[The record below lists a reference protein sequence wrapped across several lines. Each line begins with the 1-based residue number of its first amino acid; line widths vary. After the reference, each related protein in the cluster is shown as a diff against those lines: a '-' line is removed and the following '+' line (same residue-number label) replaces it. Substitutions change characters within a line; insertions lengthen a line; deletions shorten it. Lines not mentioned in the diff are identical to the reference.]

1 MGISFKVRRIGS
13 ALVLPWALFV
23 GLSISRAES
32 TLVSNA
38 APAARDSGA
47 FLCPT
52 QPQYVRADGS
62 TDIDLGTA
70 APIDDKT
77 VSMKVSTFISKD
89 QEVGDIGFSGTAP
102 GEPLQPELSSYP
114 IAGPRLTPPLLSN
127 DLTPGTS
134 YTGTLWITVGDHKVT
149 ACEIDLVMPKYPRG
163 ELRSDRPSVSRA
175 VMLRMWFGD
184 PDDAHA
190 SFILYEKDR
199 RRVDA
204 VSAMLEGASAAP
216 SGTFDPAQFVTF
228 LVDGTPNPRFMETSP
243 SNAAPRDAAKPIE
256 RAQAPPIVIP
266 RDRQLGIGMQFR
278 SLSAGQY
285 AFSLR
290 LSAANAAVPGPKVDV
305 SLTVRHHWFWA
316 VLAVFLAL
324 ALSFVISKGIV
335 NWRERIR
342 IRTRIAQLE
351 VERFDAHASLPSVV
365 FLRAVLDQSTRLV
378 EKERMLPPPPSVYD
392 YLTRADRVVT
402 IIRRYSLLKRDL
414 DACPCL
420 DSVKFHYDQAI
431 ADIMRR
437 IGPQP
442 LDQKTTDGIVEDLA
456 ALNSRLADPDAWY
469 WTTLKT
475 KAMLLAKRTEEV
487 RSEFGTQTVVDDW
500 LGKLENFPA
509 TQDRS
514 VDQAFWMVN
523 LLYSRREFGD
533 DISALIQR
541 YTDTKSLAE
550 TFKLADDLAWKR
562 LTQAAA
568 NKAVR
573 IVRMDDSDSPE
584 TLSPTKFLLHFD
596 DPVIG
601 ESYLV
606 TNILKYQWHFDLA
619 QVHKPGRS
627 RHKEPQT
634 RHWTVTTTGT
644 RVTQYA
650 PFAGQLKVSITIRRI
665 TSAGVEQIELPAL
678 SMPVVENT
686 ELSLVKALDSSELF
700 LMGIIAAV
708 ALVTSI
714 PALYLAKPTFGSFA
728 DYIAILAWAIGID
741 QGKNLVQLMK
751 TFPADAPAES
761 K

>member
-1 MGISFKVRRIGS
+1 MGTSFKVRRIGS
-13 ALVLPWALFV
+13 ALVLTWALFV
-23 GLSISRAES
+23 GLSTLRAEG
-32 TLVSNA
+32 TPVSNA
-38 APAARDSGA
+38 APAPAAHDSGA

-52 QPQYVRADGS
+52 QPQYVRANGS
-62 TDIDLGTA
+62 TDIDFGTA

-77 VSMKVSTFISKD
+77 ASLKVSTFISKD
-89 QEVGDIGFSGTAP
+89 QEVGDIGFNGTAP

-114 IAGPRLTPPLLSN
+114 IAGPHLTPPLLAN

-149 ACEIDLVMPKYPRG
+149 ACGIELVMPKYPRG

-190 SFILYEKDR
+190 SFILSEKDG

-228 LVDGTPNPRFMETSP
+228 FVNGMPNPRFMESSP
-243 SNAAPRDAAKPIE
+243 SNAAPRDAAKAVE
-256 RAQAPPIVIP
+256 SAQAPPIVIA
-266 RDRQLGIGMQFR
+266 RNRQLGIGMQFH

-290 LSAANAAVPGPKVDV
+290 LSAANVAVPGPKIDV
-305 SLTVRHHWFWA
+305 TFTVRHHWIWA
-316 VLAVFLAL
+316 VLAVLLAL
-324 ALSFVISKGIV
+324 ALSFFISKGIV
-335 NWRERIR
+335 NWRERMR
-342 IRTRIAQLE
+342 IRARIAQLE
-351 VERFDAHASLPSVV
+351 VERFDDHASLSSVV
-365 FLRAVLDQSTRLV
+365 FLRAVLDQSTQLV
-378 EKERMLPPPPSVYD
+378 ATERMLPPPPSVYD

-402 IIRRYSLLKRDL
+402 IIRRYSLLKHDL
-414 DACPCL
+414 DACSCL
-420 DSVKFHYDQAI
+420 DSVKFHYNQAI

-456 ALNSRLADPDAWY
+456 AINSRLTDPDAWY
-469 WTTLKT
+469 WATLKT
-475 KAMLLAKRTEEV
+475 KATLLAKQAQELRG
-487 RSEFGTQTVVDDW
+487 EFGTQTVVDDW

-509 TQDRS
+509 AQDRS

-523 LLYSRREFGD
+523 LLYSRREFSD

-541 YTDTKSLAE
+541 YIDTKSLTE

-568 NKAVR
+568 NKALR

-596 DPVIG
+596 DPGVG

-606 TNILKYQWHFDLA
+606 SDILKYQWQFDLA
-619 QVHKPGRS
+619 QAHKPGRS
-627 RHKEPQT
+627 RRKEPQS
-634 RHWTVTTTGT
+634 RRWTVATNGP

-650 PFAGQLKVSITIRRI
+650 PFAGHLKVSVTIRRI
-665 TSAGVEQIELPAL
+665 TAAGVEQIELPAL
-678 SMPVVENT
+678 SVSVIENT
-686 ELSLVKALDSSELF
+686 ELALVKALDGSELF

-751 TFPADAPAES
+751 TFPADAPT
-761 K
+761 

>member
-1 MGISFKVRRIGS
+1 MGIRFKVRRTGG
-13 ALVLPWALFV
+13 ALVLTWMLLL
-23 GLSISRAES
+23 GLSVSRVEGAP
-32 TLVSNA
+32 VSNVP
-38 APAARDSGA
+38 PATRDPGA

-52 QPQYVRADGS
+52 QPQYVRADGT
-62 TDIDLGTA
+62 TDIDLGSATA
-70 APIDDKT
+70 IDDKS
-77 VSMKVSTFISKD
+77 VSLKVSTFISKD
-89 QEVGDIGFSGTAP
+89 QEVGDIGFNGAVP
-102 GEPLQPELSSYP
+102 GEPLQPELSSYSIP
-114 IAGPRLTPPLLSN
+114 EGHLTPPLLAN

-134 YTGTLWITVGDHKVT
+134 YTGRLWITVGDHDVT
-149 ACEIDLVMPKYPRG
+149 ACEFELVMPKYPHA
-163 ELRSDRPSVSRA
+163 ELLTDRPSVSRA
-175 VMLRMWFGD
+175 VMLPMWFGN

-190 SFILYEKDR
+190 SFILYEKER

-204 VSAMLEGASAAP
+204 VSAMLEGSTAAP
-216 SGTFDPAQFVTF
+216 PGTFDPAQFVTF
-228 LVDGTPNPRFMETSP
+228 FVNGTPNPRFLEASL
-243 SNAAPRDAAKPIE
+243 SDAAKPIDA
-256 RAQAPPIVIP
+256 AQAPPIVI
-266 RDRQLGIGMQFR
+266 RRGRQLDIGMQFR

-290 LSAANAAVPGPKVDV
+290 LSAANAVVPGPKVDV
-305 SLTVRHHWFWA
+305 TLTVRHHWIWA

-324 ALSFVISKGIV
+324 ALSFFISKGIV

-342 IRTRIAQLE
+342 IRTRISQLE
-351 VERFDAHASLPSVV
+351 VERFDDHASLPSVV

-378 EKERMLPPPPSVYD
+378 EKERMLPPPSSVYD

-414 DACPCL
+414 DGCPCL
-420 DSVKFHYDQAI
+420 DSVKFHYNRAI
-431 ADIMRR
+431 AEIMRR

-456 ALNSRLADPDAWY
+456 AINSRLTDPEAWY
-469 WTTLKT
+469 WATLKT
-475 KAMLLAKRTEEV
+475 KATLLAKQAEEV

-509 TQDRS
+509 MQDRS

-523 LLYSRREFGD
+523 LLYSRREFSD
-533 DISALIQR
+533 DTFALIQR
-541 YTDTKSLAE
+541 YTATKSLTE

-562 LTQAAA
+562 LTQAAD
-568 NKAVR
+568 NKAVH
-573 IVRMDDSDSPE
+573 IVRMDDSDSQE
-584 TLSPTKFLLHFD
+584 SLSPTKFLLHFD

-606 TNILKYQWHFDLA
+606 TNVLKYQWHIHLA

-627 RHKEPQT
+627 HRKEPQT
-634 RHWTVTTTGT
+634 RHWTVTTNGP

-650 PFAGQLKVSITIRRI
+650 PFAGQLKVGVTIRRI
-665 TSAGVEQIELPAL
+665 TAAGLEQLELPAL
-678 SMPVVENT
+678 TVPVVENT
-686 ELSLVKALDSSELF
+686 ELSLSKTLAGSELF
-700 LMGIIAAV
+700 LMGIIAAI

-714 PALYLAKPTFGSFA
+714 PALYIAKPTFGSFA
-728 DYIAILAWAIGID
+728 DYVAILAWAIGID

-751 TFPADAPAES
+751 TFPPDSPADS